1 MPSTLARTPP
11 RRPGRPVGGLSGAG
25 RGALLRAARE
35 LMAEEGIPRMTSKA
49 VANRAGVK
57 PTLVNYYFGDR
68 EGLLRAVVAEAAAEL
83 GERLE
88 NASLHE
94 GTVEERLTRLMDS
107 MLRGFAHEPFVARL
121 LFEKVIFAEDS
132 TIDRF
137 IEQFG
142 RRQFNAI
149 RGVLDDG
156 VREGRFRE
164 VDPEIALAAI
174 GGVCIFFGAA
184 TPLVQRLMALDPMTP
199 ETVGSVAQ
207 RSAELILRGLATSE
221 HDPK

>member
-1 MPSTLARTPP
+1 MPRTAARTRP
-11 RRPGRPVGGLSGAG
+11 RRPGRPVGGQSGAG

-35 LMAEEGIPRMTSKA
+35 LMAEKGVPRMTSRA
-49 VANRAGVK
+49 VAERAGVK

-68 EGLLRAVVAEAAAEL
+68 DGLLRAVVAEAAAEL

-88 NASLHE
+88 HASLHE
-94 GTVEERLTRLMDS
+94 GTVEERLTRLMDG

-121 LFEKVIFAEDS
+121 LFEQVIFAEDS

-137 IEQFG
+137 IEEFG
-142 RRQFNAI
+142 RSHFDAI

-199 ETVGSVAQ
+199 KTVGSIAQ

-221 HDPK
+221 NDSK